1 MGDQSRVLPDQR
13 AALRCLAWMAQDE
26 PFDPDLRGQIV
37 VVEARDSLED
47 ISSAVGFEILINSIS
62 SCRFSNSGYVPSFE
76 ERSAYYEPAFAFGD
90 DDIVIFIPKG
100 VKKSRCSRSR
110 LKLRLAFGRVRCRPY
125 QASSQTCF
133 FALGLHFLPPFS
145 PAQISPC

>member
-62 SCRFSNSGYVPSFE
+62 SCRFSNPGRIRSSP
-76 ERSAYYEPAFAFGD
+76 RSATFQLITASMMNELTRIGAIAHPPVTINCHTLPSAAPKFSANPAAISMSSG
-90 DDIVIFIPKG
+90 G
-100 VKKSRCSRSR
+100 QSR
-110 LKLRLAFGRVRCRPY
+110 
-125 QASSQTCF
+125 
-133 FALGLHFLPPFS
+133 
-145 PAQISPC
+145 